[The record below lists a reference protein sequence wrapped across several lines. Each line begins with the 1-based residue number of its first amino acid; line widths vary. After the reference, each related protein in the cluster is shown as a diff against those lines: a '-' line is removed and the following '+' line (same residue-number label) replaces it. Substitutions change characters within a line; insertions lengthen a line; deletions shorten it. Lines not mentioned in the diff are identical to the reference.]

1 MRTVVV
7 VTAGLSQPST
17 TSSVAQKIADA
28 VTAAVGA
35 RGEESQVTTIE
46 LRELA
51 IDLAKALV
59 SGTQSHELTAAY
71 DALAGADGIVAV
83 SPTFSASYSSL
94 FKMFFD
100 VMDKDL
106 LTDKPVLLAATAGT
120 PRHSLMLEHAMRPLF
135 SFLRARIVP
144 TAVFV
149 ATEDF
154 ASEHSEAVHHRIARA
169 AGQLAREIVTER
181 DHAGGLGGPLSDGP
195 TAAPSQLGQNSFT
208 SLLSKHMGE

>member
-1 MRTVVV
+1 MRSIVV

-17 TSSVAQKIADA
+17 TSRVAHKIAES

-35 RGEESQVTTIE
+35 RGEEAEVTTIE

-59 SGTQSHELTAAY
+59 SGAQSTELTLAY
-71 DALAGADGIVAV
+71 EDLAGADGIIAV

-135 SFLRARIVP
+135 SFFRARIVP

-154 ASEHSEAVHHRIARA
+154 SADDSEALEQRMARA
-169 AGQLAREIVTER
+169 AGQLAREVVSER

-195 TAAPSQLGQNSFT
+195 SSPLPQSSPNSFS
-208 SLLSKHMGE
+208 SLLRRHSGD

>member
-1 MRTVVV
+1 MRTIVV

-17 TSSVAQKIADA
+17 TSSVAQRIADS
-28 VTAAVGA
+28 VNAAVGA
-35 RGEESQVTTIE
+35 RGEEANITTIE
-46 LRELA
+46 LR
-51 IDLAKALV
+51 DLAVDLAEALV
-59 SGTQSHELTAAY
+59 SGAQSADLASAY
-71 DALAGADGIVAV
+71 EALGNADGIVAV

-149 ATEDF
+149 AMEDF
-154 ASEHSEAVHHRIARA
+154 AGEHSEAIDHRIARA

-195 TAAPSQLGQNSFT
+195 TAPLAESNPNSFT
-208 SLLSKHMGE
+208 SLLRKHTGE

>member
-1 MRTVVV
+1 MRTIVV

-17 TSSVAQKIADA
+17 TSSVAQRIADS
-28 VTAAVGA
+28 VNAAVGA
-35 RGEESQVTTIE
+35 RGEEANITTIE
-46 LRELA
+46 LR
-51 IDLAKALV
+51 DLAVDLAEALV
-59 SGTQSHELTAAY
+59 SGAQSADLASAY
-71 DALAGADGIVAV
+71 EALGNADGIVAV

-154 ASEHSEAVHHRIARA
+154 AGEHSEAIDHRIARA

-195 TAAPSQLGQNSFT
+195 TAPLAEFNPNSFT
-208 SLLSKHMGE
+208 SLLRKHTGE

>member
-1 MRTVVV
+1 MRSIVV

-17 TSSVAQKIADA
+17 TSRVAHKIAES

-35 RGEESQVTTIE
+35 RGEEAEVTTIE

-59 SGTQSHELTAAY
+59 SGAQSTELTLAY
-71 DALAGADGIVAV
+71 EDLAGADGIIAV

-106 LTDKPVLLAATAGT
+106 LRDKPVLIAATAGT

-135 SFLRARIVP
+135 SFLRARIIP

-149 ATEDF
+149 ATEDL
-154 ASEHSEAVHHRIARA
+154 AGEHSEAIEHRIARA

-195 TAAPSQLGQNSFT
+195 SKQRSDSSLSSFT
-208 SLLSKHMGE
+208 SLLRMHTGE

>member
-1 MRTVVV
+1 MRSIVVISGGV
-7 VTAGLSQPST
+7 SEPST
-17 TSSVAQKIADA
+17 TTAIAQQLATA
-28 VTAAVGA
+28 VRSAVGA
-35 RGEESQVTTIE
+35 RGEQATITTIE
-46 LRELA
+46 LRGLA
-51 IDLAKALV
+51 IDLAKALI
-59 SGTQSHELTAAY
+59 SRTLSPELTSAY
-71 DALAGADGIVAV
+71 EAVANADGVIAV

-135 SFLRARIVP
+135 SFFRARIVP

-154 ASEHSEAVHHRIARA
+154 SADDSEALEQRLARA
-169 AGQLAREIVTER
+169 AGQLAREVVSER

-195 TAAPSQLGQNSFT
+195 SSPLPQSSPNSFS
-208 SLLSKHMGE
+208 SLLRRHSGD

>member
-1 MRTVVV
+1 MRTIVV

-17 TSSVAQKIADA
+17 TSSVAQRIADS
-28 VTAAVGA
+28 VNAAVGA
-35 RGEESQVTTIE
+35 RGEEANITTIE
-46 LRELA
+46 LRDLA
-51 IDLAKALV
+51 VDLAKALV
-59 SGTQSHELTAAY
+59 SGAQSADLASAY
-71 DALAGADGIVAV
+71 EALGNADGIVAV

-154 ASEHSEAVHHRIARA
+154 AGEHSEAIDHRIARA

-195 TAAPSQLGQNSFT
+195 TAPLAEPNPNSFT
-208 SLLSKHMGE
+208 SLLRKHTGE

>member
-1 MRTVVV
+1 MRTIVV

-17 TSSVAQKIADA
+17 TSSVAQRIADS
-28 VTAAVGA
+28 VNAAVGA
-35 RGEESQVTTIE
+35 RGEEANITTIE
-46 LRELA
+46 LRDLA
-51 IDLAKALV
+51 VDLAKALV
-59 SGTQSHELTAAY
+59 SGAQSADLASAY
-71 DALAGADGIVAV
+71 EALGNADGIVAV

-154 ASEHSEAVHHRIARA
+154 AGEHSEAIDHRIARA

-195 TAAPSQLGQNSFT
+195 TAPLAESNPKSFT
-208 SLLSKHMGE
+208 SLLRKHTGE